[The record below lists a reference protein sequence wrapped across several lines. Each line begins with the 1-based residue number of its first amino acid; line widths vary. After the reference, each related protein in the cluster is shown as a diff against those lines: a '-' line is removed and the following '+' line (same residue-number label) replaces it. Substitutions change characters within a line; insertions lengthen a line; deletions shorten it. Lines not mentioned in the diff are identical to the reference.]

1 MAMALVYRFM
11 STYEVLIYILLAIG
25 GLFALRGLWQSWN
38 EWREALY
45 SLEKEFALRRLGQ
58 ATAML
63 TLITFLFCGEFIMA
77 SFVIPSLPASYFLAT
92 PTLDLLATPT
102 GTLSPE
108 LATQLGLASPSG
120 TRNGCVPGQ
129 VIITS
134 PKAGSEV
141 KGRIEIRGTASIPNF
156 GFYKYEVAPLH
167 ADTWTTIA
175 AGRDAKV
182 EGLLGEWDTTA
193 LPPGDYQLRLVVV
206 DNRGEALPPCS
217 LPVRVIPPS

>member
-1 MAMALVYRFM
+1 MALIYKFIG
-11 STYEVLIYILLAIG
+11 TYEVLIYILLAIG
-25 GLFALRGLWQSWN
+25 GLFALRWLWQSWN

-58 ATAML
+58 ATVVL
-63 TLITFLFCGEFIMA
+63 TLIALLFCGEFIMA
-77 SFVIPSLPASYFLAT
+77 SFVVPGLPASYFLTT

-108 LATQLGLASPSG
+108 SATPFVLAPPSG
-120 TRNGCVPGQ
+120 ASRGCVPGQ

-141 KGRIEIRGTASIPNF
+141 RGRIEIRGTASIPNF

-167 ADTWTTIA
+167 ADTWITIA
-175 AGRDAKV
+175 AGRDVKV
-182 EGLLGEWDTTA
+182 EGSLGEWDTTA
-193 LPPGDYQLRLVVV
+193 IPAGDYQLRLVVV
-206 DNRGEALPPCS
+206 DNRGEALPPCII
-217 LPVRVIPPS
+217 PVRVIPPS